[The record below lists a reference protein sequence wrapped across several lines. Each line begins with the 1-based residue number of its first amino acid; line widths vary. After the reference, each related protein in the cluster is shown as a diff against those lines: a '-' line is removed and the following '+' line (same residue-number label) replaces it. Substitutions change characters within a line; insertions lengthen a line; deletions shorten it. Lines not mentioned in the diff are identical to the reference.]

1 MALTVHNVHVHLW
14 DQGTGIPTL
23 FLHGNPDTADLWS
36 GVIAELQTRFRC
48 IAPDLPGFGRSTA
61 PADFDCSLTHWA
73 QFIDDLLAAL
83 RITEPINLVVHDLGG
98 NIGLA
103 WAATYPAKVRRLAIS
118 NTWFFADYRW
128 HFWARVWR
136 TPVLGELSTRLNN
149 WWLFRHELR
158 RGSPRLTTDHL
169 RRTYAHVTPSMLRM
183 VLRSYRALDPAH
195 MGAWEGRLLALTAQT
210 PTCVL
215 WGRRDPYIPDRFAER
230 FGAQEVV
237 YFPEN
242 GHWLPAEAPASV
254 AHKLQLFLA

>member
-1 MALTVHNVHVHLW
+1 MAVIVHNAHIHLW

-36 GVIAELQTRFRC
+36 GVIAHLQTRYRC
-48 IAPDLPGFGRSTA
+48 IAPDLPGFGRSVA
-61 PADFDCSLTHWA
+61 PADFDCSLTHWGH
-73 QFIDDLLAAL
+73 FIDDLLAAL
-83 RITEPINLVVHDLGG
+83 HITEPINLVVHDLGG

-103 WAATYPAKVRRLAIS
+103 WAVMHSVKVRRLAIS

-136 TPVLGELSTRLNN
+136 TPVLGELSTRLTN
-149 WWLFRHELR
+149 WWLFKWELR
-158 RGSPRLTTDHL
+158 RGSPQLTTDDL
-169 RRTYAHVTPSMLRM
+169 RRMYAHVSPSMLRM

-195 MGAWEGRLLALTAQT
+195 MGAWEEQLLALTAQI

-242 GHWLPAEAPASV
+242 GHWLPAEAPTAI
-254 AHKLQLFLA
+254 ARKLQTFLA